1 MERSKRRARAIAIA
15 KTEDTN
21 RLQIRLL
28 TLASAVCV
36 AAVFAAAALQ
46 LI

>member
-15 KTEDTN
+15 KSDDS
-21 RLQIRLL
+21 QHQQARLL
-28 TLASAVCV
+28 TIAAVSLAVV
-36 AAVFAAAALQ
+36 AAFAAFQ